1 MYNTNNHNKPVL
13 LTDEFPNLIPPN
25 IFIMGSKNRMIRANT
40 DARIFIKPQF
50 GSDHIKNS
58 AN

>member
-25 IFIMGSKNRMIRANT
+25 IFIMGSK
-40 DARIFIKPQF
+40 K
-50 GSDHIKNS
+50 
-58 AN
+58 